1 MKNILTPE
9 QIGSLYNDGEITLKE
24 TEELRELWNNSSE
37 DEKKQAKGKSEKKV
51 IEKSEITD
59 REIQE
64 KILGNLENISSSNLT
79 IKGWL
84 TFFGL
89 LQIIS
94 IIGLILY
101 LIVSLN

>member
-1 MKNILTPE
+1 M
-9 QIGSLYNDGEITLKE
+9 
-24 TEELRELWNNSSE
+24 WNNSSE

-84 TFFGL
+84 TFFGV